1 MRYYKL
7 DGSVVATTGTINA
20 EEITEEEYYLKKTAA
35 NERFNEYAN
44 NFSKRN
50 PLTNEHKLELLLESI
65 PTKEMPSEEPKLGY
79 KWEPL
84 YSATAGFVWE
94 LVEDP
99 TALGTMK
106 NPLYWLPGKSVK
118 MGYHYTDGTTIYV
131 ALENG
136 VPSGFDEAT
145 YFAEV

>member
-1 MRYYKL
+1 MYRILNGQKTKL
-7 DGSVVATTGTINA
+7 
-20 EEITEEEYYLKKTAA
+20 TAA
-35 NERFNEYAN
+35 EIAAMQELSMAAE
-44 NFSKRN
+44 STIE
-50 PLTNEHKLELLLESI
+50 PLTDAKKLELMLATI
-65 PTKEMPSEEPKLGY
+65 PEAPMPTVEPKVGY
-79 KWEPL
+79 KWQPM
-84 YSATAGFVWE
+84 YTPSSGFAWE

-106 NPLYWLPGKSVK
+106 NPLYWLPGKAVK

-136 VPSGFDEAT
+136 VPSGFDDAT

>member
-1 MRYYKL
+1 MKIYENGVIR
-7 DGSVVATTGTINA
+7 
-20 EEITEEEYYLKKTAA
+20 EMTAA
-35 NERFNEYAN
+35 EIAEMQESSIAAE
-44 NFSKRN
+44 STIE
-50 PLTNEHKLELLLESI
+50 PLTDAKKLELMLATI
-65 PTKEMPSEEPKLGY
+65 PEAPMPTVEPKVGY
-79 KWEPL
+79 RWKPM
-84 YSATAGFVWE
+84 YTPSSGFAWE

-99 TALGTMK
+99 NAFGTMK

-136 VPSGFDEAT
+136 VPSGFDDAT